1 MNCSFAYLSNF
12 QFSFV
17 CLQYWNNVQVL
28 ISKIMY
34 KINFEEQLVKMQ
46 TENIFYVI
54 TAQVPRIYLFIYF

>member
-1 MNCSFAYLSNF
+1 
-12 QFSFV
+12 
-17 CLQYWNNVQVL
+17 
-28 ISKIMY
+28 MY